1 MGEIFLS
8 NSGNRKFQMF
18 WYECPITKK
27 RRKKQVEI
35 TKKLPAAAAYI
46 KAAKLQKE
54 LERSFD
60 DGNYSAEDKPFLFAL
75 DSLEKIYLI
84 KWELH
89 QKDPTTG
96 LRERTYNEYLGFLE
110 VIRGDSNHQ
119 LKIRDKKIADY
130 KCSQITPEIADEISA
145 LFAKKLNKNL
155 NPKCWAKF
163 EAACKLAVVKNFG
176 MKINPCVMVDRS
188 NHQSK
193 QRVIKTKAPTKQE
206 VDSFLDYLEQRKNKG
221 SNSCQRKDF
230 TMKFD
235 YIYNLYSAHTG
246 KRGCEV
252 LATNI
257 NDVDIHK
264 GVVDVNKSLCAKT
277 GNIEMTKTDKSE
289 RLVAL
294 TDRLAQGIKEWVAYL
309 NNKEIPNPKRILFPA
324 MNGNY
329 KNASNVLNRSIKK
342 NVIDFG
348 LDPAK
353 FSPHQYR
360 RHNNSRRKEAGHNSD
375 RLKNQLG
382 HEDDKMSN
390 LYNTTWEDVKKDR
403 QDVNQAFSNG

>member
-1 MGEIFLS
+1 MGEIFT
-8 NSGNRKFQMF
+8 SGKFVIF
-18 WYECPITKK
+18 WYDCPITNK
-27 RRKKQVEI
+27 RKKKQVSISAKVSE
-35 TKKLPAAAAYI
+35 AAAYA
-46 KAAKLQKE
+46 KAEKLQKE

-60 DGNYSAEDKPFLFAL
+60 DGNYTAEDKPFGMAL
-75 DSLEKIYLI
+75 NSLQEVFKN

-89 QKDPTTG
+89 QADPTTG
-96 LRERTYNEYLGFLE
+96 LRERTYNDYLNFLE

-119 LKIRDKKIADY
+119 LKVRNKKIADY

-145 LFAKKLNKNL
+145 LFAKELNKNL
-155 NPKCWAKF
+155 NSKCWAKF
-163 EAACKLAVVKNFG
+163 EAACKLAVVKNYG
-176 MKINPCVMVDRS
+176 MKINPCTMVDRS

-193 QRVIKTKAPTKQE
+193 QRVVKKKAPTKQD

-221 SNSCQRKDF
+221 SNSCPRKDF
-230 TMKFD
+230 TSKFD

-252 LATNI
+252 LATDI
-257 NDVDIHK
+257 ADVNLEK
-264 GVVDVNKSLCAKT
+264 KAVDVNKSLCAKT

-294 TDRLAQGIKEWVAYL
+294 TDRLAQGIQEWLAYL
-309 NNKEIPNPKRILFPA
+309 KNKEITNPKGILFPA

-329 KNASNVLNRSIKK
+329 KNSSNVINRSIKD
-342 NVIDFG
+342 NVREFG
-348 LDPAK
+348 LDPDM

-360 RHNNSRRKEAGHNSD
+360 RHNNSRRKSAGHNSD

-403 QDVNQAFSNG
+403 LDINQAFSNG

>member
-8 NSGNRKFQMF
+8 NSGKRSFQMF

-27 RRKKQVEI
+27 RRKKSVEI

-46 KAAKLQKE
+46 KADKLQKE
-54 LERSFD
+54 LERSID

-75 DSLEKIYLI
+75 DSLEKIYLT

-96 LRERTYNEYLGFLE
+96 LRERTYNDYLLFLE
-110 VIRGDSNHQ
+110 VIRGDSKHQ

-193 QRVIKTKAPTKQE
+193 QRVIKMKAPTKQE

-221 SNSCQRKDF
+221 SNSCPRKDF
-230 TMKFD
+230 TSKFD
-235 YIYNLYSAHTG
+235 FIYNLYSAHTG

-252 LATNI
+252 LATDI
-257 NDVDIHK
+257 LDVDLKK
-264 GVVDVNKSLCAKT
+264 GFVDVNKSLCAKT
-277 GNIEMTKTDKSE
+277 GNIEMTKTHKSE

-294 TDRLAQGIKEWVAYL
+294 TDRLAQGIQEWIAYL
-309 NNKEIPNPKRILFPA
+309 NNKEIQNPKGILFPA
-324 MNGNY
+324 INGNY

-342 NVIDFG
+342 NVREFG

-353 FSPHQYR
+353 FNPHQYR
-360 RHNNSRRKEAGHNSD
+360 RHNNSRRKDAGHNSD